1 MKLKN
6 YDLEYLITF
15 LDELELSGKESRM
28 RSRFMKLIK
37 EKYDQFKTEHQT
49 ILTNYSR
56 KDEKGNPIVLSD
68 EKGQRYDIENIQAF
82 QSEFLELINEDCVI
96 DINSERQEMY
106 SVVSKAILEC
116 DKVFK
121 GVEADAYDRICQ
133 IFENEELK

>member
-1 MKLKN
+1 M
-6 YDLEYLITF
+6 
-15 LDELELSGKESRM
+15 
-28 RSRFMKLIK
+28 
-37 EKYDQFKTEHQT
+37 
-49 ILTNYSR
+49 
-56 KDEKGNPIVLSD
+56 
-68 EKGQRYDIENIQAF
+68 
-82 QSEFLELINEDCVI
+82 I

>member
-6 YDLEYLITF
+6 YDLEYLITL
-15 LDELELSGKESRM
+15 LDELELSGRESRM

-68 EKGQRYDIENIQAF
+68 EKGQRYDIENI
-82 QSEFLELINEDCVI
+82 
-96 DINSERQEMY
+96 
-106 SVVSKAILEC
+106 
-116 DKVFK
+116 
-121 GVEADAYDRICQ
+121 
-133 IFENEELK
+133 